1 MKIDFKNHL
10 YTMLTCI
17 LFVAAF
23 AVIWL
28 VVKLVGIIIPFF
40 LALYFIFY
48 QIVKEMRRAS
58 SLRRTVK

>member
-1 MKIDFKNHL
+1 
-10 YTMLTCI
+10 MLTCI